1 MPTFTRT
8 LRGAALSALAV
19 SLAGCV
25 SLGGKVPDTL
35 LTLTPDA
42 AVPAGNT
49 ASSAG
54 RTIAVIEP
62 FAAQRLAVT
71 RVPVQVNAAN
81 VAYLKEAVWVER
93 PARLFRNLL
102 AETIRSRTGR
112 MVLDNDDTG
121 VAPEIQLRG
130 ALRDFGY
137 DAQTSSVVVRYDAIR
152 EQGGTATTRRFESV
166 IPGIAP
172 EAAPVGAALNQAAND
187 VARQVADWVQ

>member
-1 MPTFTRT
+1 MHRHART
-8 LRGAALSALAV
+8 LRGLALAALAL
-19 SLAGCV
+19 SLSGCL

-49 ASSAG
+49 TRSAG

-62 FAAQRLAVT
+62 YTAQRLAVT
-71 RVPVQVNAAN
+71 RVPVQVDDAN
-81 VAYLKEAVWVER
+81 VAYLREAVWVER

-102 AETIRSRTGR
+102 AETIRSRSGR

-121 VAPEIQLRG
+121 VAPEMQLRG

-137 DAQTSSVVVRYDAIR
+137 DARSSSVVVRYDAIR
-152 EQGGTATTRRFESV
+152 EQGGTATTRRFEAV

-172 EAAPVGAALNQAAND
+172 EAAPVAAALNQAAND